1 MKYEKIVFQSYF
13 LLSRYLKTRQAE
25 WAEAAA
31 QALASIPD
39 PDCPPGKKTNYKS
52 KQIEIESAP
61 KKLYKGTDKFIGF
74 FPTNQNTLYL
84 LRLSD
89 NEIITVHGRPA
100 ICTLIGWFKRSCL
113 YSSLSGFCGLLASV
127 FF

>member
-39 PDCPPGKKTNYKS
+39 PDCPPGKKN
-52 KQIEIESAP
+52 
-61 KKLYKGTDKFIGF
+61 KL
-74 FPTNQNTLYL
+74 
-84 LRLSD
+84 
-89 NEIITVHGRPA
+89 
-100 ICTLIGWFKRSCL
+100 
-113 YSSLSGFCGLLASV
+113 
-127 FF
+127 

>member
-1 MKYEKIVFQSYF
+1 MF
-13 LLSRYLKTRQAE
+13 RYLKTRQAE

-39 PDCPPGKKTNYKS
+39 PDCPPGKKNYKS

-74 FPTNQNTLYL
+74 FPTNQNL

-89 NEIITVHGRPA
+89 NEIITVHG
-100 ICTLIGWFKRSCL
+100 
-113 YSSLSGFCGLLASV
+113 
-127 FF
+127 